1 MGDDEVRRELE
12 FHVEQQTRAYVAQ
25 GIPRAEAERRARLQF
40 GGIAQVNEACREIRR
55 WRLLDELR
63 DDLRFA
69 LRLARRTPVLTAT
82 TLLALAIGIG
92 ASSTIFAVVNG
103 ILLKPLP
110 YSDPDRLVMVWNH
123 SPRDGGVENTV
134 SPADYLDFSARN
146 RTLDRIDGYFSFL
159 STLEVSLS
167 DRTEIAYAQVV
178 TPGLFE
184 TLGRTAARGRVFRT
198 DEYAPEVVLSYG
210 YWRRRF
216 AEDPSV
222 VGRSI
227 RIGNQPATIVGI
239 MPQDLVF
246 PYPGMLG
253 PSGFTRVTSV
263 DMWASMA
270 FAGPMAA
277 DQRTTAANG
286 EVVRNVRF
294 LGAIGRRKAGVSLEQ
309 VRADLASVARGLEAE
324 HPASNAGWGVIVT
337 PARDQTVG
345 KIRPA
350 LLLLFGGVGLVLMMA
365 TVNVANLMLSRSL
378 ERRSEYATRVALGAG
393 RARMLRQS
401 LVESLFLSAAGGTL
415 GLAAALVGI
424 RMVTRFAPSDLPRL
438 EDIAPDWRMVAVTLL
453 MAAVVGVLIGM
464 FPALSAADADPQR
477 VLREQGRGTTGSR
490 HQRRYRSALMIG
502 QVALACVLTAGAA
515 LLLRSFASV
524 MNLDAG
530 FRSDG
535 LLTWQM
541 NLPDRLTTPDARR
554 LFYVDFFDR
563 LQRLPGVV
571 SAGGTT
577 RLPLGSTSVST
588 TIEIQGRPST
598 DATRPEVEFRRALHH
613 YFETMQI
620 PVTQGR
626 GFNES
631 DGPDAP
637 AVVVVNQTLA
647 RRFFQG
653 QTPVGQ
659 RLRTGTSGPW
669 MEIIGV
675 IGDVRHA
682 GLEQA
687 PAPELYINYLQN
699 PPVAPFIVIRA
710 SGDPAAL
717 METVRAEAQRID
729 PDLPLYDMRTMTQVR
744 SAAVAQRRF
753 VMALVTIFGAIALL
767 LAAIGIDGVVA
778 VAVNER
784 MPEMSVRLALGA
796 DPGQLWRT
804 VVAQSAR
811 LTSYGIA
818 AGLFMTWLATPL
830 IREQLFGVQPTD
842 PVTVASVVVLFVVVA
857 VGAALVPA
865 RRAANADPVHALRGA
880 QGS

>member
-1 MGDDEVRRELE
+1 MTDDEVRRELE
-12 FHVEQQTRAYVAQ
+12 FHVEQQTGAYVAQ

-40 GGIAQVNEACREIRR
+40 GGIAQVNENCRDIRR

-69 LRLARRTPVLTAT
+69 VRLARRTPVLTAT
-82 TLLALAIGIG
+82 TLLALGIGIG

-103 ILLKPLP
+103 VLLKPLP
-110 YSDPDRLVMVWNH
+110 YSEPDRLVMVWNH
-123 SPRDGGVENTV
+123 SPRDGGVENTI
-134 SPADYLDFSARN
+134 SPADYLDFAARN
-146 RTLDRIDGYFSFL
+146 HTLERLDGYFSFL
-159 STLEVSLS
+159 STLEVSVS
-167 DRTEIAYAQVV
+167 DRTEIAYAQIV

-184 TLGRTAARGRVFRT
+184 TLGRAPAHGRTFRT
-198 DEYAPEVVLSYG
+198 DMPVPEVILSYG

-222 VGRSI
+222 IGRAV
-227 RIGNQPATIVGI
+227 RIGNQPATVVGV
-239 MPQDLVF
+239 MPPDLVF

-253 PSGFTRVTSV
+253 PSGFTRITTV
-263 DMWASMA
+263 DMWASMV
-270 FAGPMAA
+270 FSGPMAA
-277 DQRTTAANG
+277 EQRTVSPTG
-286 EVVRNVRF
+286 EVLRNVRF
-294 LGAIGRRKAGVSLEQ
+294 LGAIGRRKAGVSVEQ
-309 VRADLASVARGLEAE
+309 VRADLASVARDLEAE
-324 HPASNAGWGVIVT
+324 HPGSNAGWGTIVT
-337 PARDQTVG
+337 PARDQAVG

-401 LVESLFLSAAGGTL
+401 IVESLLLSGTGGLL

-438 EDIAPDWRMVAVTLL
+438 EDIAPDWRLVAVTLL
-453 MAAVVGVLIGM
+453 MAVVVGVLIGM
-464 FPALSAADADPQR
+464 LPALSAADTDPQR
-477 VLREQGRGTTGSR
+477 VLREQGRGTTGGR

-541 NLPDRLTTPDARR
+541 NLPDRLMTPEARR
-554 LFYVDFFDR
+554 LFYIDFFDR
-563 LQRLPGVV
+563 LQQLPGVMSV
-571 SAGGTT
+571 GGTT

-588 TIEIQGRPST
+588 TIEIQGRPTS
-598 DATRPEVEFRRALHH
+598 DAARPEVEFRRALHR

-620 PVTQGR
+620 PVVQGR
-626 GFNES
+626 GFTDA

-637 AVVVVNQTLA
+637 TVIVVNQTLA
-647 RRFFQG
+647 RRFFPG
-653 QTPVGQ
+653 QSAVGQ
-659 RLRTGTSGPW
+659 HLRNSANGPW
-669 MEIIGV
+669 MEIVGV
-675 IGDVRHA
+675 IGDIRHA

-687 PAPELYINYLQN
+687 PAPELYVNYLQN
-699 PPVAPFIVIRA
+699 PPVAPFIVIRT

-717 METVRAEAQRID
+717 METVRAEARRID
-729 PDLPLYDMRTMTQVR
+729 RDLPLYDMRTMTEVR

-753 VMALVTIFGAIALL
+753 IMALVTIFGAIALL

-796 DPGQLWRT
+796 NPGQLWRA

-811 LTSYGIA
+811 LASYGIA
-818 AGLFMTWLATPL
+818 AGLLVMWLAIPL

-842 PVTVASVVVLFVVVA
+842 PVTITFVIVTFLVVA

-865 RRAANADPVHALRGA
+865 RRAANADPVHALRQA
-880 QGS
+880 

>member
-1 MGDDEVRRELE
+1 MTDDDVRRELE
-12 FHVEQQTRAYVAQ
+12 FHVEQQTGAYVAQ

-40 GGIAQVNEACREIRR
+40 GGIAQVNENCRDIRR

-69 LRLARRTPVLTAT
+69 VRLARRTPVLTAT

-103 ILLKPLP
+103 VLLKPLP
-110 YSDPDRLVMVWNH
+110 YSEPDRLVMVWNH
-123 SPRDGGVENTV
+123 SPRDGGVENTI
-134 SPADYLDFSARN
+134 SPADYLDFAARN
-146 RTLDRIDGYFSFL
+146 HTLERLDGYFSFL
-159 STLEVSLS
+159 STLEVSVS
-167 DRTEIAYAQVV
+167 DRTEIAYAQIV
-178 TPGLFE
+178 TPGLFD
-184 TLGRTAARGRVFRT
+184 TLGRTPAHGRTFRT
-198 DEYAPEVVLSYG
+198 DMPVPEVILSYG

-222 VGRSI
+222 IGRAV
-227 RIGNQPATIVGI
+227 RIGNQPATVVGV
-239 MPQDLVF
+239 MPPDLVF

-253 PSGFTRVTSV
+253 PSGFTRITTV
-263 DMWASMA
+263 DMWASMV
-270 FAGPMAA
+270 FSGPMAA
-277 DQRTTAANG
+277 EQRTVSPTG
-286 EVVRNVRF
+286 EVLRNVRF
-294 LGAIGRRKAGVSLEQ
+294 LGAIGRRKAGVSVEQ
-309 VRADLASVARGLEAE
+309 VRVDLASVARDLEAE
-324 HPASNAGWGVIVT
+324 HPGSNAGWGTIVT
-337 PARDQTVG
+337 PARDQAVG

-401 LVESLFLSAAGGTL
+401 IVESLLLSGTGGLL

-438 EDIAPDWRMVAVTLL
+438 EDIAPDWRLVAVTLL
-453 MAAVVGVLIGM
+453 MAVVVGVLIGM
-464 FPALSAADADPQR
+464 LPALSAADTDPQR

-541 NLPDRLTTPDARR
+541 NLPDRLTTPEARR
-554 LFYVDFFDR
+554 LFYIDFFDR
-563 LQRLPGVV
+563 LQQLPGVMSV
-571 SAGGTT
+571 GGTT

-588 TIEIQGRPST
+588 TIEIQGRPTS
-598 DATRPEVEFRRALHH
+598 DAARPEVEFRRALHR

-620 PVTQGR
+620 PVMQGR
-626 GFNES
+626 GFTDA

-637 AVVVVNQTLA
+637 TVIVVNQTLA
-647 RRFFQG
+647 RRFFPG
-653 QTPVGQ
+653 QSAVGQ
-659 RLRTGTSGPW
+659 HLRNSATGPW
-669 MEIIGV
+669 MEIVGV
-675 IGDVRHA
+675 IGDIRHA

-687 PAPELYINYLQN
+687 PAPELYVNYLQN
-699 PPVAPFIVIRA
+699 PPVAPFIVIRT

-729 PDLPLYDMRTMTQVR
+729 RDLPLYDMRTMTDVR

-753 VMALVTIFGAIALL
+753 IMALVTIFGAIALL

-796 DPGQLWRT
+796 NPGQLWRA

-811 LTSYGIA
+811 LASYGIA
-818 AGLFMTWLATPL
+818 AGLLVMWLAIPL

-842 PVTVASVVVLFVVVA
+842 PVTITFVIVTFLVVA

-865 RRAANADPVHALRGA
+865 RRAANADPVHALRQA
-880 QGS
+880 